1 MKKLKLTLAV
11 LLTFAITCAL
21 LIGCTP
27 GKPVDYMTKWTET
40 KNKSYTEVYYSDE
53 AQVFDETTGEY
64 KPAEFGGTTT
74 AETTLI
80 KNESKMMLKMVS
92 ITNLKDKNGKDSIT
106 DDIKP
111 AYALIFELNKEGKY
125 NLYEYKLEVVKD
137 GDKFVEKGK
146 WTATQETKENVES
159 GNYDFGYYTYSA
171 LIDQLKDCDE
181 EFAEMKE
188 DFETK
193 YPKEKGK
200 YIHTFEDSSKQ
211 TIQIKSGEMIIDN
224 IDKDEKLSSSERF
237 VIGDKITIASGAKDA
252 LTAYLET
259 TDGTFVKVESDVYYI
274 SVNGAEYK
282 VNNKVAGYDILKDA
296 KAGDVISV
304 RLTKN
309 FFGKYSIKEVYA
321 IK

>member
-146 WTATQETKENVES
+146 WT
-159 GNYDFGYYTYSA
+159 DR
-171 LIDQLKDCDE
+171 
-181 EFAEMKE
+181 
-188 DFETK
+188 
-193 YPKEKGK
+193 
-200 YIHTFEDSSKQ
+200 
-211 TIQIKSGEMIIDN
+211 KS
-224 IDKDEKLSSSERF
+224 
-237 VIGDKITIASGAKDA
+237 V
-252 LTAYLET
+252 
-259 TDGTFVKVESDVYYI
+259 V
-274 SVNGAEYK
+274 
-282 VNNKVAGYDILKDA
+282 
-296 KAGDVISV
+296 
-304 RLTKN
+304 
-309 FFGKYSIKEVYA
+309 
-321 IK
+321 

>member
-1 MKKLKLTLAV
+1 M
-11 LLTFAITCAL
+11 
-21 LIGCTP
+21 
-27 GKPVDYMTKWTET
+27 
-40 KNKSYTEVYYSDE
+40 
-53 AQVFDETTGEY
+53 
-64 KPAEFGGTTT
+64 
-74 AETTLI
+74 
-80 KNESKMMLKMVS
+80 S
-92 ITNLKDKNGKDSIT
+92 IN
-106 DDIKP
+106 
-111 AYALIFELNKEGKY
+111 
-125 NLYEYKLEVVKD
+125 
-137 GDKFVEKGK
+137 
-146 WTATQETKENVES
+146 W
-159 GNYDFGYYTYSA
+159 
-171 LIDQLKDCDE
+171 
-181 EFAEMKE
+181 KE

-200 YIHTFEDSSKQ
+200 YVQSFENGSKQ
-211 TIQIKSGEMIIDN
+211 TIQIKSGEMLIDFIN
-224 IDKDEKLSSSERF
+224 KEGKLSNTARF
-237 VIGDKITIASGAKDA
+237 DIGNKITIASGAKDA